1 MAHFQESRFLGLSG
15 RTIVVTL
22 LIGVA
27 VVGLFFI
34 PETIKFALNSTG
46 KSGEKRASIDTRAR
60 KEVKEKEVVTA
71 DRGALSPDALKA
83 ISSSVGATPTPSR
96 PAPAARNDASD
107 GERPGL
113 FSGWNFKVKAGESN
127 GPAVQ
132 VPASMSLDKLGSKD
146 FQNVLKQSQGDV
158 KTFIKKRL
166 GKNVEA
172 ESVVLSF
179 MDQMDLAARES
190 AKGMS
195 GKELLSGLQDL
206 HVSTIQALSRSG
218 LDRGVIMEWLKIP
231 LVAFVDD
238 RVGVHAQEKV
248 LDYFVPRMT
257 LRSVNVRQRR
267 TDGWGMDGRS
277 PATARIELGFKG
289 TDVEKVI
296 VYANGR
302 KISEVPGPRNP
313 GEPSRMVRA
322 GGDAHGVWTFVA
334 YDRFG
339 ARPFWKSYSFYPRVR
354 RFRQNRAGE
363 YMVAF
368 KPNSAPNSLDRY
380 FLVGS
385 SVLRQSGDAMIST
398 F

>member
-15 RTIVVTL
+15 RTIIVTL
-22 LIGVA
+22 LIVVA

-34 PETIKFALNSTG
+34 PETIKFALNSSG
-46 KSGEKRASIDTRAR
+46 KSGEKRASVDTRAR
-60 KEVKEKEVVTA
+60 KEVKDKEAVLA

-83 ISSSVGATPTPSR
+83 INSSVGATPTPSR
-96 PAPAARNDASD
+96 SAPTARNETSD
-107 GERPGL
+107 GERPSL
-113 FSGWNFKVKAGESN
+113 FSGWNFKVKAGEPN
-127 GPAVQ
+127 GAAVQ
-132 VPASMSLDKLGSKD
+132 VPSSMSLDKLGSKD

-158 KTFIKKRL
+158 KMFIKKRL
-166 GKNVEA
+166 GKNIEA

-195 GKELLSGLQDL
+195 SKELLSGLHDL

-218 LDRGVIMEWLKIP
+218 LDRGVILEWLRIP

-248 LDYFVPRMT
+248 RDYFVPRLT
-257 LRSVNVRQRR
+257 LRTVNVRQRR
-267 TDGWGMDGRS
+267 TQGWGMDGRS
-277 PATARIELGFKG
+277 AATARVELGFKG
-289 TDVEKVI
+289 TDVEKVM

-302 KISEVPGPRNP
+302 KIAEFPGPRNSADM
-313 GEPSRMVRA
+313 SRMARA
-322 GGDAHGVWTFVA
+322 AGDAHGVWTFVA

-339 ARPFWKSYSFYPRVR
+339 ARPFWKSYSFYPKAR
-354 RFRQNRAGE
+354 RFRQNRNGE
-363 YMVAF
+363 YMIAF
-368 KPNSAPNSLDRY
+368 KPNSAPNSLDRF

-385 SVLRQSGDAMIST
+385 SVLRQSSDSMVST